1 MYIYMYI
8 YIYTWVFSRDTM
20 RRQEVPM
27 SFHFKNDHA
36 SSWLPSTSGSRPPR
50 LGTDQGGNET
60 ARGGGEG

>member
-1 MYIYMYI
+1 M

-36 SSWLPSTSGSRPPR
+36 SSWLPSTSGSRAPG

-60 ARGGGEG
+60 GGGGS

>member
-1 MYIYMYI
+1 MYICKYVNIYI

-36 SSWLPSTSGSRPPR
+36 SSWLPSTSGSQVPEPPGR
-50 LGTDQGGNET
+50 
-60 ARGGGEG
+60 AREGPGRE